1 MSFDLSRDSFRPD
14 RDYAL
19 VVQQQGRVQLD
30 SDLNEQGIIFD
41 RRMRTMTIDVAL
53 AAFHPAAIPDSF
65 RITVVGGELMIDP
78 GRYWVHGL
86 LAENRG
92 VGARVWDAELEQM
105 LGSDPIRYSEQPYL
119 PDPPDPNP
127 DQVQLV
133 YLDLWRRPITYVE
146 DPSLVEKA
154 VGVDS
159 AARDLGVWQVRLLSI
174 DRDNASCG
182 EAEDD
187 PAWQALLRPPAAR
200 LTNGTSSDLP
210 DPNPCKPPASTGY
223 LGQENQLYR
232 VEIHDGGSQ
241 ANATFTWSR
250 ENASVM
256 TAVRQI
262 NGARTR
268 LTVDSL
274 GRDDRLAFHDG
285 DWIEVT
291 DELRVLNGLPGELAR
306 IALAGGID
314 VGSRTITL
322 AAALPAGAFPT
333 DGAGA
338 TDPARRTL
346 VRRWDQSGP
355 VLLGDGSPFHDLDS
369 AGATGA
375 IPLPPAGTPVG
386 LENGITVAFDL
397 DGAGGQYRSGDYW
410 IFEARAADASI
421 GPLTDAPPHGVDH
434 HYVKIAVIAPGGDVD
449 DCRIAWP
456 PAGGGCACTIVV
468 PAGFDLTGLPALLPP
483 NRQVHICL
491 CAGDFVVD
499 APVVL
504 DGRAADR
511 LDRSARGNLK
521 LSGAGGATRIATRD
535 EAAFILQRWQSVAVH
550 DFTVMTGV
558 NYTPR
563 KKGVGILGGLTV
575 RETAEVQVRSLVS
588 DCSGGV
594 GGQKAA
600 CIRVFGGPNEG
611 QEPDLLSVRIRDCT
625 LLTGPDATG
634 ILVTD
639 ARQSDISGNEVRPS
653 TRPPDTP
660 TIRGR
665 RRAPTKKE
673 VASPGASGILVA
685 GSFAREVRI
694 HNNSIAGTRSGIRV
708 ALSHKAPRD
717 LHDIADRVVVAG
729 NRIDLSLRARREVG
743 PEGIFLGNTDSLVV
757 RDNAIALTADSLKGA
772 VIPHGIQIGGAIGRM
787 AIIRSNHMAHCGKG
801 ILLQPLGIP
810 ENPLWVIADN
820 LAEGANDVVVA
831 PAAAREEN
839 NLG

>member
-1 MSFDLSRDSFRPD
+1 MSLDLSRDSFRPD
-14 RDYAL
+14 RDYAR

-30 SDLNEQGIIFD
+30 SDLNEQGVIFD
-41 RRMRTMTIDVAL
+41 RRMRTMTIDLAL
-53 AAFHPAAIPDSF
+53 AAFHPAAMPDSF
-65 RITVVGGELMIDP
+65 RITRVGGELMIDP
-78 GRYWVHGL
+78 GRYWVDGL

-92 VGARVWDAELEQM
+92 AGAQAWDAELEQM
-105 LGSDPIRYSEQPYL
+105 LGSGPIPYSEQPYL
-119 PDPPDPNP
+119 PDPPPPNP
-127 DQVQLV
+127 DRVHLA

-146 DPSLVEKA
+146 DSSLVEKA

-159 AARDLGVWQVRLLSI
+159 AARELGVWQVRLLPI

-182 EAEDD
+182 EVEED
-187 PAWQALLRPPAAR
+187 PAWQALLRPSSAR
-200 LTNGTSSDLP
+200 LTNGTSSNLP

-232 VEIHDGGSQ
+232 VEIHDGGSP
-241 ANATFTWSR
+241 ANATFKWSR

-274 GRDDRLAFHDG
+274 GRDDQLSFHDG

-291 DELRVLNGLPGELAR
+291 DELRVLNSLPGELAR

-314 VGSRTITL
+314 SGSRTITL

-333 DGAGA
+333 DGSGA

-355 VLLGDGSPFHDLDS
+355 VLLGDGSPFRNLDS
-369 AGATGA
+369 AGATGVIA
-375 IPLPPAGTPVG
+375 LPPAGTAVG

-397 DGAGGQYRSGDYW
+397 DGAGGEFRSGDYW
-410 IFEARAADASI
+410 IFEARAADAWI
-421 GPLTDAPPHGVDH
+421 APLTDAPPHGIHH
-434 HYVKIAVIAPGGDVD
+434 HYAKLAVIAPDGDID
-449 DCRIAWP
+449 DCRTAWP
-456 PAGGGCACTIVV
+456 TAGGDCACTIVV
-468 PAGFDLTGLPALLPP
+468 PAGFDLAGLPALLPP

-491 CAGDFVVD
+491 CAGEFVVD

-511 LDRSARGNLK
+511 LNRNARGNLK
-521 LSGAGGATRIATRD
+521 LSGAGGATRVATRD
-535 EAAFILQRWQSVAVH
+535 EAAFILQRWESVAVH
-550 DFTVMTGV
+550 DFTVMSGV
-558 NYTPR
+558 NYTRR
-563 KKGVGILGGLTV
+563 KEGVGILGGLTV
-575 RETAEVQVRSLVS
+575 RETAEVQVHSLRS

-611 QEPDLLSVRIRDCT
+611 EEPDLRSVRIRDCT

-653 TRPPDTP
+653 NRPPDTP

-665 RRAPTKKE
+665 RRTPTQKQ
-673 VASPGASGILVA
+673 SGLPGASGILVA

-694 HNNSIAGTRSGIRV
+694 HDNSIAGTRSGIRV
-708 ALSHKAPRD
+708 ALSHDAPRD
-717 LHDIADRVVVAG
+717 QHDVADRVVVTG
-729 NRIDLSLRARREVG
+729 NRIDLSLRARGEVG
-743 PEGIFLGNTDSLVV
+743 PEGIFLGNTDSLIV
-757 RDNAIALTADSLKGA
+757 RDNAIALTADSLKVA

-787 AIIRSNHMAHCGKG
+787 AIVRSNHMVRCRKG
-801 ILLQPLGIP
+801 ISLHPLGIP
-810 ENPLWVIADN
+810 DDPLWVIADN
-820 LAEGANDVVVA
+820 LAEGADEVVDA
-831 PAAAREEN
+831 PSVAREEN
-839 NLG
+839 NLA